1 MDFIVGVARGSRL
14 RVCQTTLN
22 LVFCV
27 ACLLLFYMFNK
38 LVSEFLPS
46 QQSSFFFL
54 IGNSTILLKNSFK
67 LCISMH
73 KRAFI
78 RLQQKNH
85 RIKQK

>member
-67 LCISMH
+67 LCIKYAQESIYQIT
-73 KRAFI
+73 AEES
-78 RLQQKNH
+78 
-85 RIKQK
+85 